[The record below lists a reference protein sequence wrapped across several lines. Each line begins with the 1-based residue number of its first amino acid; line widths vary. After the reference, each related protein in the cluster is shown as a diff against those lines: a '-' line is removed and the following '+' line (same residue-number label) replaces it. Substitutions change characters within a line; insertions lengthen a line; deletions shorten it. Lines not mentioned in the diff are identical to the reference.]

1 MATANRQDAP
11 RILIVDDDDAVIES
25 FARTLRLQG
34 YEVATAS
41 EADAALT
48 EAIGSNP
55 DVIVLDLRM
64 PLANGITFLRRL
76 RARNSQ
82 QPPVAII
89 TGYSVDEATADE
101 VKALGAEI
109 FSKPVWIEDLI
120 DITRRLLRREA

>member
-1 MATANRQDAP
+1 MATANRQDTP

-34 YEVATAS
+34 YEVVTAS
-41 EADAALT
+41 DADAALT
-48 EAIGSNP
+48 EAIGSSP

-76 RARNSQ
+76 RAGNSQ
-82 QPPVAII
+82 RIPVAIM
-89 TGYSVDEATADE
+89 TGYSVDKATAGE
-101 VKALGAEI
+101 VNALGAEI

-120 DITRRLLRREA
+120 DITRQLLRREA

>member
-11 RILIVDDDDAVIES
+11 RILIVDDDEAVIES
-25 FARTLRLQG
+25 FARTLRQQG
-34 YEVATAS
+34 YEVATVS
-41 EADAALT
+41 DADAALT
-48 EAIGSNP
+48 EAIGLNP

-82 QPPVAII
+82 RTPVAII
-89 TGYSVDEATADE
+89 TGYSVDKATADE

-109 FSKPVWIEDLI
+109 FLKPVWIEDLI
-120 DITRRLLRREA
+120 DITRQLLRRQA